1 MSALGR
7 GRVKAAAG
15 VWSGSETRCFSGRDR
30 GDQRLDTDDVH
41 DPCQIVG
48 QDRKRAISAAALGSV
63 SVRKCVAPIEP

>member
-1 MSALGR
+1 VVR
-7 GRVKAAAG
+7 GPKAG
-15 VWSGSETRCFSGRDR
+15 VSQVAI